1 MLVGLLDRFSIGLS
15 ALCLLHCLAIP
26 LLISMTPV
34 VATFAFADESFHVA
48 LIALVVP
55 TSALA
60 LGLGC
65 RKHRGW
71 GVVVIGLMG
80 LGLLGTAAFAEAM
93 GLGEIGET
101 VLTVLGALVVA
112 SAHVLNYRA
121 CRACDCE
128 HN

>member
-1 MLVGLLDRFSIGLS
+1 
-15 ALCLLHCLAIP
+15 
-26 LLISMTPV
+26 MTPV
-34 VATFAFADESFHVA
+34 VATFAFADESFHIA

-80 LGLLGTAAFAEAM
+80 LGLLGTAAFSEAM

>member
-34 VATFAFADESFHVA
+34 VATFAFADESFHIA

-55 TSALA
+55 TSALS

>member
-1 MLVGLLDRFSIGLS
+1 MLTALLDRFSIGLS

-26 LLISMTPV
+26 LLISITPV
-34 VATFAFADESFHVA
+34 VATFAFADESFHIA

-55 TSALA
+55 SSALA

-65 RKHRGW
+65 RKHRDLGIV
-71 GVVVIGLMG
+71 GIGLIG
-80 LGLLGTAAFAEAM
+80 LVILCMAAFSEAL
-93 GLGEIGET
+93 GLGEVGET

-112 SAHVLNYRA
+112 SAHLINYRA

-128 HN
+128 HH

>member
-1 MLVGLLDRFSIGLS
+1 MLTALLDRFSIGLS

-26 LLISMTPV
+26 LLISITPV
-34 VATFAFADESFHVA
+34 VATFAFADESFHIA

-55 TSALA
+55 SSALA

-65 RKHRGW
+65 RKHRDLGIV
-71 GVVVIGLMG
+71 GIGLIG
-80 LGLLGTAAFAEAM
+80 LVILCMAAFSEVL

-101 VLTVLGALVVA
+101 VLTVFGALVVA
-112 SAHVLNYRA
+112 SAHLINYRA

-128 HN
+128 HH

>member
-1 MLVGLLDRFSIGLS
+1 
-15 ALCLLHCLAIP
+15 
-26 LLISMTPV
+26 
-34 VATFAFADESFHVA
+34 
-48 LIALVVP
+48 
-55 TSALA
+55 
-60 LGLGC
+60 
-65 RKHRGW
+65 
-71 GVVVIGLMG
+71 MG
-80 LGLLGTAAFAEAM
+80 LGLLGTAAFSEAM